1 MTWSGPSLALDPDL
15 QAVMRFGRLIP
26 LTPTQYR
33 LLDALVAAQGAIA
46 DYSTLAQCTSSP
58 DDEELRCRNN
68 IQAHLSALRRRI
80 DDPFGTTSITAVYG
94 RGYRLTTSA

>member
-1 MTWSGPSLALDPDL
+1 MTWSGASLVLDPDS
-15 QAVMRFGRLIP
+15 QAVVRFGQLIA

-33 LLDALVAAQGAIA
+33 LLDTLVAAQGAIV

-58 DDEELRCRNN
+58 ADEDFRCRNN

-94 RGYRLTTSA
+94 RGYRLTRSA